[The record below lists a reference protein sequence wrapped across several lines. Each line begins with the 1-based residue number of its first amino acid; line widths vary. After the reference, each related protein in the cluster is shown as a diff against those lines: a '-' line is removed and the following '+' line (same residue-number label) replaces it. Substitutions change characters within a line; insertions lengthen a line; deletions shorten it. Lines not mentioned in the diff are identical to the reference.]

1 MKPVYEKE
9 KTGKTLIIKTV
20 KTNETESNFVHPCI
34 YG

>member
-1 MKPVYEKE
+1 MKKKKQE
-9 KTGKTLIIKTV
+9 KTLIIKTG